1 MGDNAIS
8 REKRSLPP
16 ADYSLKIESFKL
28 LSEST
33 VESFESGVFKSGGYN
48 WYAHLCMPASSLCI
62 AYRIEN
68 ECIILH
74 LLINIYKFNLLI
86 IFNNGGKDHLSL
98 YLKIDDSNPHSD
110 GTWNVNVYYKLF
122 VYDQLSNQYLV
133 VQDAKAPMRGFDR
146 RKGEWGF
153 GKFLDLATFNEPSNG
168 YLVDESCVFGAE
180 VYVVKP
186 TGSEEI
192 LSFVSEP
199 DDGTYRF
206 TIPAFGS
213 VGDTVQRS
221 GEFTV
226 GERNWQLVVYPAGS
240 GADRGNYLTVSLK
253 LADYQ
258 KVTPKKPVYAEFKF
272 KIPNQY
278 SRNRA
283 GAEQKGEYPPFTGI
297 NSLLASYYFF
307 NSAAEKES
315 SKFLSRDD
323 LYDTT
328 KGYLPSNETLVVE
341 VQFLVVS
348 VIKANT

>member
-1 MGDNAIS
+1 MGDNAIL

-28 LSEST
+28 LSKST

-48 WYAHLCMPASSLCI
+48 WKLVFYP
-62 AYRIEN
+62 N
-68 ECIILH
+68 GKK
-74 LLINIYKFNLLI
+74 ND
-86 IFNNGGKDHLSL
+86 GGKDHLSL
-98 YLKIDDSNPHSD
+98 YLKIDDSNPHPD

-122 VYDQLSNQYLV
+122 VYDQVSNQYLV
-133 VQDAKAPMRGFDR
+133 VQDAKAPMRRFDR
-146 RKGEWGF
+146 RKTDWGF

-168 YLVDESCVFGAE
+168 YLVDDTCAFGAE

-186 TGSEEI
+186 TDSEEI
-192 LSFVSEP
+192 LSLVSDP
-199 DDGTYRF
+199 ADGNYRF
-206 TIPAFGS
+206 NIPAFGS

-221 GEFTV
+221 SEFTV

-240 GADRGNYLTVSLK
+240 GADRGNFLTVSLK

-258 KVTPKKPVYAEFKF
+258 TVSPKKPVYAEFKF

-283 GAEQKGEYPPFTGI
+283 GAEQTVKH
-297 NSLLASYYFF
+297 FF

-315 SKFLSRDD
+315 SNLLSRND

-328 KGYLPSNETLVVE
+328 KGYLPSSETLIVE

-348 VIKANT
+348 MINAN

>member
-33 VESFESGVFKSGGYN
+33 VESFESGVSNSGKLVFYPNGKKN
-48 WYAHLCMPASSLCI
+48 D
-62 AYRIEN
+62 
-68 ECIILH
+68 
-74 LLINIYKFNLLI
+74 
-86 IFNNGGKDHLSL
+86 GGKDHLSL

-133 VQDAKAPMRGFDR
+133 VQDAKAPMRRFDR

-180 VYVVKP
+180 VYVIRSYASPNEPPNP
-186 TGSEEI
+186 TTSIKSMHGHMQEI
-192 LSFVSEP
+192 LSLVSEP

-283 GAEQKGEYPPFTGI
+283 GAEQTVK
-297 NSLLASYYFF
+297 YFF

-315 SKFLSRDD
+315 SKILSRDD

-328 KGYLPSNETLVVE
+328 KGYLPSNESLVVE
-341 VQFLVVS
+341 VQFLVVL